1 MEWDELI
8 KPIIRG
14 YKRILFGIFILIIAG
29 AAIWGFI
36 SIILIID
43 GKVQFSWWYLPCW
56 ILFLFVIAGAIGA
69 KE

>member
-1 MEWDELI
+1 MKWDEMI
-8 KPIIRG
+8 KDIVRG
-14 YKRILFGIFILIIAG
+14 YKRILSGICILILVG
-29 AAIWGFI
+29 AVIWGFI

-56 ILFLFVIAGAIGA
+56 ILLLSVFAGAIGV

>member
-1 MEWDELI
+1 MNWSGMFKD
-8 KPIIRG
+8 IIRG
-14 YKRILFGIFILIIAG
+14 FKRILIGICILIIAG
-29 AAIWGFI
+29 AVIWGFI

-56 ILFLFVIAGAIGA
+56 ILLLCAIAGAIGA